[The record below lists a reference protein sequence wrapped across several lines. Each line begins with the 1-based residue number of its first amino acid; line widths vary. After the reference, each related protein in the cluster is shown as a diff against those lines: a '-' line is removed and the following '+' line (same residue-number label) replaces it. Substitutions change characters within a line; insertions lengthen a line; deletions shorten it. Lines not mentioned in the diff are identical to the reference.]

1 MHTKEELISKY
12 ERYSDNE
19 LLEMQANLHDYSDE
33 AREAFRI
40 VISKKGGEENLEK
53 IRERNLIVQKETRRI
68 IEDVNKLTTADIDI
82 SFLKRMITSDII
94 DQSELDKIIEAAY
107 QNAKSEIEDTE
118 VKPATIMG
126 SIFGGI
132 VASITGGIFMGLQL
146 IYSPR
151 IFYIIIFG
159 QLLLC
164 YWIVY
169 LFARKSYKNQSVIIA
184 TIVSFV
190 LTFFVG
196 KFIFLLVGY
205 HG

>member
-12 ERYSDNE
+12 ERYSDDE

-53 IRERNLIVQKETRRI
+53 IRARNLIVQKETRRI